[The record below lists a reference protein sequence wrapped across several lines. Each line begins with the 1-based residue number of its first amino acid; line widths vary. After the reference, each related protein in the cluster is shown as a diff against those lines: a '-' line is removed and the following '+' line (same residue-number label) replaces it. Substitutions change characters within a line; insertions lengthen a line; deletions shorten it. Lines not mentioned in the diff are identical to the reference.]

1 MKMYNSKLSSTYV
14 DKLTHKVGTMAVY
27 KRTVFSA
34 GFFSY
39 KITKH
44 RWLFLDNR
52 YIVLT
57 DTGSNGGVGHSVH
70 AVAREYFYYW
80 SG

>member
-1 MKMYNSKLSSTYV
+1 
-14 DKLTHKVGTMAVY
+14 MAVY
-27 KRTVFSA
+27 KRKVS
-34 GFFSY
+34 SVKK

-44 RWLFLDNR
+44 TWLFLNDC

-57 DTGSNGGVGHSVH
+57 DTGSNGGVGHSVL
-70 AVAREYFYYW
+70 AVVREYFYYW

>member
-1 MKMYNSKLSSTYV
+1 
-14 DKLTHKVGTMAVY
+14 MAVY
-27 KRTVFSA
+27 KRKASLVQ
-34 GFFSY
+34 

-44 RWLFLDNR
+44 TWILLDNS

-57 DTGSNGGVGHSVH
+57 DAGSNGGVGHSVH
-70 AVAREYFYYW
+70 AVVREYFYYW